1 MKFIEKIDE
10 CIKNGTNVFVN
21 GMPDEVSE
29 KGSSK
34 ILKREDDFIVFEI
47 IDFETNKKEETKTTD
62 TINIPIAKIDTI
74 SEVKTST
81 KKDELGEI

>member
-1 MKFIEKIDE
+1 MNFIEKIDE
-10 CIKNGTNVFVN
+10 CVKVGTNVFVN
-21 GMPDEVSE
+21 GMPDELSE

-47 IDFETNKKEETKTTD
+47 IDFEATKKEETKTID
-62 TINIPIAKIDTI
+62 TISIPIAKIDTI